1 MSSDKAPEDKRTS
14 GLYRPS
20 FRFDASEVT
29 PSSSLLKVI
38 MTNVKIPVAN
48 RIQMLQCQDLLMPGL
63 ILAGRGT
70 PGGLMVDF

>member
-1 MSSDKAPEDKRTS
+1 MSSDKAPGDKRTS
-14 GLYRPS
+14 GLYRPC

-38 MTNVKIPVAN
+38 MTNVKVPVAN

-63 ILAGRGT
+63 ILAGSRARGLD
-70 PGGLMVDF
+70 G